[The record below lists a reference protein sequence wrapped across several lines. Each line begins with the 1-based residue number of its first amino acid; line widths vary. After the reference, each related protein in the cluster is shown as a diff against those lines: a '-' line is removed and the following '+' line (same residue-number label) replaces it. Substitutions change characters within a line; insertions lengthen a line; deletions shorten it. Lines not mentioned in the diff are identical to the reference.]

1 MYKLA
6 RCQISGV
13 KDYMMPKQTGDY
25 RRGIIEV
32 RYSGQQFFNKWC
44 CGNFQSNSCLGDHSL
59 VEI

>member
-1 MYKLA
+1 MSLSTPRGSSSVHNSSSGSFHRMYKLA

-32 RYSGQQFFNKWC
+32 
-44 CGNFQSNSCLGDHSL
+44 
-59 VEI
+59 